1 MMLQA
6 SQVAIA
12 WIGERFVQKMGF
24 EVMAVRRDVLQLR
37 CILKVDIGALYVL
50 FDGSILDA
58 RG

>member
-1 MMLQA
+1 MVLQA

-12 WIGERFVQKMGF
+12 WIGEKFVRKMGF
-24 EVMAVRRDVLQLR
+24 EVVAVRRDVLQLGY
-37 CILKVDIGALYVL
+37 ILKVDIGALYVL